1 MEKKRVIIKIG
12 SSSLQHKET
21 GKIDF
26 YKMERLV
33 QQRIGRCISQF
44 RRDCGW
50 QDIYGNGET
59 PRDDCPK
66 AGMRRCRAGKAYD
79 DVPKDV
85 CGIPSDGRAGFN
97 DEKYNG
103 GSCRA

>member
-33 QQRIGRCISQF
+33 RELCDLRNSGLDVALVSSGAIAVGRTF
-44 RRDCGW
+44 
-50 QDIYGNGET
+50 
-59 PRDDCPK
+59 
-66 AGMRRCRAGKAYD
+66 M
-79 DVPKDV
+79 
-85 CGIPSDGRAGFN
+85 
-97 DEKYNG
+97 
-103 GSCRA
+103 

>member
-33 QQRIGRCISQF
+33 RELC
-44 RRDCGW
+44 
-50 QDIYGNGET
+50 DIRN
-59 PRDDCPK
+59 R
-66 AGMRRCRAGKAYD
+66 GM
-79 DVPKDV
+79 DVWTLH
-85 CGIPSDGRAGFN
+85 
-97 DEKYNG
+97 
-103 GSCRA
+103 

>member
-33 QQRIGRCISQF
+33 RELCDLRNSGLDVYRI
-44 RRDCGW
+44 
-50 QDIYGNGET
+50 
-59 PRDDCPK
+59 
-66 AGMRRCRAGKAYD
+66 
-79 DVPKDV
+79 
-85 CGIPSDGRAGFN
+85 
-97 DEKYNG
+97 
-103 GSCRA
+103 